1 MELLQMRDSHN
12 NSIITKFL
20 TPIFCILLFPM
31 LANGAKAD
39 CVPNQSEVPV
49 CLSGTAL
56 APGYSG
62 AVIQE
67 DGEPGLRQILPGD
80 MVDGWTV
87 DEIGTRY
94 VVLKRGPRT
103 VRLELPDT
111 PPVNVETVEAPEPVA
126 ETPSAAAIRRGP
138 VRHTRS
144 LARGG
149 E

>member
-1 MELLQMRDSHN
+1 MRDSCN
-12 NSIITKFL
+12 NSVILLFL
-20 TPIFCILLFPM
+20 TPIFSILLFSL
-31 LANGAKAD
+31 LANHASAE

-67 DGEPGLRQILPGD
+67 GGQPGLRQVLPGD
-80 MVDGWTV
+80 MVDSWTV

-94 VVLKRGPRT
+94 VVLKRGPQT

-111 PPVNVETVEAPEPVA
+111 PPASDDAQAPVA
-126 ETPSAAAIRRGP
+126 ETPVPAAIKRGP